1 MSLSQLFFSQ
11 LPWESFDYSSF
22 SALSNLF
29 CCRFFEMKSLFEPN
43 ALLSWI
49 ETAQWADLSYHR
61 TRRDLLS
68 ALSKL
73 ARRPGNGADGYFRLP
88 DNAYLTLISTLSIRN
103 DGLDNNARLAFT
115 TLLLDLAEQ
124 VNTHLEQAEQLAG
137 AGEDEREQA

>member
-1 MSLSQLFFSQ
+1 MSLTQLFFSQ

-22 SALSNLF
+22 SLLSNFF
-29 CCRFFEMKSLFEPN
+29 CCRFYEMKNLFEPN

-49 ETAQWADLSYHR
+49 ENAQWADLSYHR

-68 ALSKL
+68 SLSKM
-73 ARRPGNGADGYFRLP
+73 AVRSSNGTEGYFRLP

-103 DGLDNNARLAFT
+103 DGLDNNSRLAFT

-124 VNTHLEQAEQLAG
+124 VSTHLAQAEQPAG
-137 AGEDEREQA
+137 GGEDEREEA